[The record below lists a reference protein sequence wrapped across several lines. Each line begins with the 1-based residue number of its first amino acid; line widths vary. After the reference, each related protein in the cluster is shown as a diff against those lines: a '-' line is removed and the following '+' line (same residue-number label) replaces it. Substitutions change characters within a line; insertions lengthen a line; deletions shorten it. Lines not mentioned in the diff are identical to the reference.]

1 MVEIPSNPYG
11 KRGEVSPDLEALEAI
26 ALPLQELANHQAA
39 LMAEPPIPGLL
50 IGSVKI
56 IIEGKDELSGTI
68 HLQQA
73 AAGSGI
79 SIELSGKLGEGLPQ
93 YKGTPIMAEYNGEW
107 YWRPTPDSP
116 DFISDGQRV
125 RQGDIVGWSIGE
137 SKDMQWGFRAD
148 EDGIIHMVAPH
159 GSKVEAETILF
170 YIEGKAK

>member
-1 MVEIPSNPYG
+1 MAEVPTNPYG

-26 ALPLQELANHQAA
+26 ALPLQELANQQAV

-68 HLQQA
+68 HLQQPA
-73 AAGSGI
+73 ADSGI
-79 SIELSGKLGEGLPQ
+79 SIEISGKLGEGLPQ
-93 YKGTPIMAEYNGEW
+93 YKGTPIMADYIGEW

-116 DFISDGQRV
+116 DFVNDGQRV
-125 RQGDIVGWSIGE
+125 RQNDRIGWAIGE
-137 SKDMQWGFRAD
+137 SKEMQWAIRAD
-148 EDGIIHMVAPH
+148 EDGIVHMVAPH
-159 GSKVEAETILF
+159 GSKVAEETILF